1 MALGVPSGA
10 MEEVGAPIV
19 HDQLVEELG
28 EIQACLYMMRHD
40 ADADE
45 PMIYVSPMAEQV
57 LGLDRHTFMHSR
69 EERARRIHP
78 DDRARW
84 EERSRLAERT
94 GIWDEGYRILDAQD
108 RVRWVR
114 DRAYLIPAEG
124 ERPAVWIGWVLDI
137 TAAREARS
145 ALQVS
150 EALHRSLVE
159 QIPAMVFT
167 LTSEVPPKLLYQ
179 SPQVEGLLGY
189 PVDDWL
195 SDPEFWPRV
204 AHPEDRERVSA
215 SWAAS
220 VETGTPF
227 REEYRLIHADGHAV
241 WVREQSAPV
250 RDTEGRILFWQGVS
264 VDTTIQR
271 QAEDELRASQDRYR
285 ALVEQL
291 PVVVYHYAQSGASIY
306 VSPNVEELL
315 GLPASALATDHT
327 LWHRLL
333 HPDDIERMQE
343 AWREA
348 ERTDTGYEV
357 ECRYVREDGSIVWV
371 RDTAR
376 VILATEGT
384 DPTWQG
390 VLVDITAQKLAEQ
403 ARTAA
408 DRRYR
413 VLVEQVPA
421 IVYEM
426 DPDDERRTLFV
437 GPQVEELLGYSR
449 QEWLDQPDIWME
461 LLHPEDRETEL
472 AAHDEHNATGEPWN
486 REYRLTASDGK
497 EVWVRDRAKLVRN
510 PATGE
515 ATWLGIMLDIT
526 ESKELEERL
535 QLVNDELE
543 LRVLERTAEL
553 ADANELMELE
563 IGERRRA
570 EQELLEAQDRY
581 RTLVEHLPAAVYELE
596 SDPPNDHDP
605 DDPAT
610 HERLTYVSPRI
621 TAIVGFTQTEWSEPG
636 FWKMRLHPHDR
647 DRVLASLGHT
657 LRTGEPFVTEH
668 RYLAKNG
675 SVVWVLDQATIR
687 TRRTDGRPHLFQ
699 GITLDITE
707 RKEAEH
713 KADEAE
719 RRYRMLAEDGPFM
732 TYVYELDR
740 GSDPPTM
747 RIEYVS
753 PQTAAAIGYP
763 TEVWIG
769 DPTRWFEFMHPDDR
783 DRVWTETTLSWQTG
797 EPLVHDYRLI
807 AGDGRIVWLRAD
819 SRPVRYDETGRPVR
833 YMGTL
838 IDVTQAKDAERT
850 LREDVE
856 RYREAV
862 EGIPGVLWTTE
873 TDLATG
879 VERYTF
885 IGPQSV
891 EILGYPPEELM
902 LELHRFRRLLH
913 PDDRARV
920 MAASARS
927 LETGLWDEEFR
938 IVARDG
944 RVRRVR
950 SIGRPVPAPVGTA
963 RWQGV
968 TILASGPE
976 DAAERRDESTLS
988 SEA

>member
-1 MALGVPSGA
+1 
-10 MEEVGAPIV
+10 MEEPGQPLV
-19 HDQLVEELG
+19 HDQLVQELG

-40 ADADE
+40 ARADE

-57 LGLDRHTFMHSR
+57 LGLDRHAFMHSR
-69 EERARRIHP
+69 EERARRIYP
-78 DDRARW
+78 DDRGRW
-84 EERSRLAERT
+84 EEQAQLAERT
-94 GIWDEGYRILDAQD
+94 GIWDEEYRIVDTHG
-108 RVRWVR
+108 RMRWVR
-114 DRAYLIPAEG
+114 DRAFLIPAED
-124 ERPAVWIGWVLDI
+124 ERPAMWIGWVLDI

-145 ALQVS
+145 ALLVS
-150 EALHRSLVE
+150 EARYRSLVE
-159 QIPAMVFT
+159 QIPAVVFT

-179 SPQVEGLLGY
+179 SPQVEQMFGY
-189 PVDDWL
+189 PVADWL
-195 SDPEFWPRV
+195 EDPDFWPRV

-220 VETGTPF
+220 VESGTPF
-227 REEYRLIHADGHAV
+227 REEYRLLHADGHVV

-250 RDTEGRILFWQGVS
+250 LDAEGRTLFWQGIS
-264 VDTTIQR
+264 LDTTTQR
-271 QAEDELRASQDRYR
+271 QAEEELRDSQERYR

-306 VSPNVEELL
+306 VSPNVEDLL
-315 GLPASALATDHT
+315 GLPAPAFAADHT

-333 HPDDIERMQE
+333 HQDDIERMQE
-343 AWREA
+343 AWHEA
-348 ERTDTGYEV
+348 ERNGTGYEV

-376 VILATEGT
+376 VIPGAGDD

-403 ARTAA
+403 ERTAA
-408 DRRYR
+408 NRRYR

-437 GPQVEELLGYSR
+437 GPQVEELLGYTR
-449 QEWLDQPDIWME
+449 QEWLDQPDIWVE

-486 REYRLTASDGK
+486 REYRLIASDGN
-497 EVWVRDRAKLVRN
+497 EIWVRDRAKLVRN

-543 LRVLERTAEL
+543 LRVLARTTEL

-570 EQELLEAQDRY
+570 ELELLEAQDRY

-596 SDPPNDHDP
+596 SNLPDDHDP
-605 DDPAT
+605 GDHALHDG
-610 HERLTYVSPRI
+610 LTYISPGI
-621 TAIVGFTQTEWSEPG
+621 TAIVGFTPAEWREPG
-636 FWKMRLHPHDR
+636 FWKTRLHPHDR
-647 DRVLASLGHT
+647 DRVLTSSGHAE
-657 LRTGEPFVTEH
+657 RTGEPFIEEH
-668 RYLAKNG
+668 RYLAKDG
-675 SVVWVLDQATIR
+675 SVVWVLDQATLR
-687 TRRTDGRPHLFQ
+687 TRRPDGRPHLFQ
-699 GITLDITE
+699 GVMLDITE

-732 TYVYELDR
+732 TYLYELDR
-740 GSDPPTM
+740 SVDPPSM
-747 RIEYVS
+747 RMEYMS
-753 PQTAAAIGYP
+753 PQAAKVIGYP
-763 TEVWIG
+763 IETWID
-769 DPTRWFEFMHPDDR
+769 DPMRWFGSIHPDDR
-783 DRVWTETTLSWQTG
+783 ERVVSETARSWRSG
-797 EPLVHDYRLI
+797 EPLGLDYRVI
-807 AGDGRIVWLRAD
+807 VGDGRILWLRAYD
-819 SRPVRYDETGRPVR
+819 RPIRSDETGRPVR
-833 YMGTL
+833 FMGTL
-838 IDVTQAKDAERT
+838 VDVTQEKDSERI
-850 LREDVE
+850 LRADVE
-856 RYREAV
+856 RYRETV
-862 EGIPGVLWTTE
+862 EGIPGMMWTTE
-873 TDLATG
+873 TDLETG

-885 IGPQSV
+885 IGPQSI
-891 EILGYPPEELM
+891 EILGYRPEELM
-902 LELHRFRRLLH
+902 AELYHFRRLVH

-920 MAASARS
+920 MAANARS
-927 LETGLWDEEFR
+927 EETGVWDEEFR

-944 RVRRVR
+944 TVRHVR
-950 SIGRPVPAPVGTA
+950 SMGRPVPSGPDGTV

-968 TILASGPE
+968 TILTGGS
-976 DAAERRDESTLS
+976 AEPAGRDETSLS

>member
-543 LRVLERTAEL
+543 LRVLARTAEL

-621 TAIVGFTQTEWSEPG
+621 
-636 FWKMRLHPHDR
+636 
-647 DRVLASLGHT
+647 
-657 LRTGEPFVTEH
+657 
-668 RYLAKNG
+668 
-675 SVVWVLDQATIR
+675 
-687 TRRTDGRPHLFQ
+687 DG
-699 GITLDITE
+699 
-707 RKEAEH
+707 
-713 KADEAE
+713 
-719 RRYRMLAEDGPFM
+719 
-732 TYVYELDR
+732 DR
-740 GSDPPTM
+740 G
-747 RIEYVS
+747 I
-753 PQTAAAIGYP
+753 
-763 TEVWIG
+763 
-769 DPTRWFEFMHPDDR
+769 H
-783 DRVWTETTLSWQTG
+783 
-797 EPLVHDYRLI
+797 
-807 AGDGRIVWLRAD
+807 AD
-819 SRPVRYDETGRPVR
+819 
-833 YMGTL
+833 
-838 IDVTQAKDAERT
+838 
-850 LREDVE
+850 
-856 RYREAV
+856 
-862 EGIPGVLWTTE
+862 
-873 TDLATG
+873 G
-879 VERYTF
+879 VER
-885 IGPQSV
+885 
-891 EILGYPPEELM
+891 
-902 LELHRFRRLLH
+902 
-913 PDDRARV
+913 A
-920 MAASARS
+920 
-927 LETGLWDEEFR
+927 
-938 IVARDG
+938 
-944 RVRRVR
+944 
-950 SIGRPVPAPVGTA
+950 
-963 RWQGV
+963 GV
-968 TILASGPE
+968 LE
-976 DAAERRDESTLS
+976 DAAAST
-988 SEA
+988 

>member
-1 MALGVPSGA
+1 
-10 MEEVGAPIV
+10 MEEPGAPIV
-19 HDQLVEELG
+19 HDQLVRELG

-45 PMIYVSPMAEQV
+45 PMIYVSPLAEQV

-69 EERARRIHP
+69 EERSRRIHA

-94 GIWDEGYRILDAQD
+94 GVWDEEYRILDAYD

-137 TAAREARS
+137 TAPREAKS

-150 EALHRSLVE
+150 EARHRSLVE
-159 QIPAMVFT
+159 QIPAVVFT

-195 SDPEFWPRV
+195 TDPEFWPRV

-215 SWAAS
+215 SWSAS

-227 REEYRLIHADGHAV
+227 REDYRLVHADGHVV
-241 WVREQSAPV
+241 WVHERSAPV
-250 RDTEGRILFWQGVS
+250 LDGEGRILFWQGIS
-264 VDTTIQR
+264 VDTTTQR
-271 QAEDELRASQDRYR
+271 QAEEELRGSQERYR

-291 PVVVYHYAQSGASIY
+291 PAVVYHYAQSGDSVY
-306 VSPNVEELL
+306 VSPNVEDLL
-315 GLPASALATDHT
+315 GLPASAFATDHT

-333 HPDDIERMQE
+333 HQDDIDRMQA
-343 AWREA
+343 AWHEA
-348 ERTDTGYEV
+348 ERAGTGYEI
-357 ECRYVREDGSIVWV
+357 ECRYVRGDGSIVWV

-376 VILATEGT
+376 VIPGT
-384 DPTWQG
+384 GGNDPTWQG
-390 VLVDITAQKLAEQ
+390 VLVDITAQRLAEEE
-403 ARTAA
+403 RKAA

-426 DPDDERRTLFV
+426 GLDDERRTLFV
-437 GPQVEELLGYSR
+437 GPQVEELLGYTR

-486 REYRLTASDGK
+486 REYRMIADDGK

-543 LRVLERTAEL
+543 LRVLERTSEL

-596 SDPPNDHDP
+596 SDPPSDREP
-605 DDPAT
+605 DDPTA

-621 TAIVGFTQTEWSEPG
+621 TAIVGFTPAEWREPG
-636 FWKMRLHPHDR
+636 FWKTRLHPHDR
-647 DRVLASLGHT
+647 DRVLASSERA
-657 LRTGEPFVTEH
+657 LRTGEPFVAEH
-668 RYLAKNG
+668 RYLAKDG
-675 SVVWVLDQATIR
+675 SVVWVLDQATLR
-687 TRRTDGRPHLFQ
+687 TRWADGRPHLFQ
-699 GITLDITE
+699 GVTLDITE

-740 GSDPPTM
+740 ASDPPTIRM
-747 RIEYVS
+747 EYVS

-763 TEVWIG
+763 IEVWIG
-769 DPTRWFEFMHPDDR
+769 DPARWFEFMHPDDR
-783 DRVWTETTLSWQTG
+783 DRVATEIAHSWQTG
-797 EPLVHDYRLI
+797 DALVHDYRLI
-807 AGDGRIVWLRAD
+807 AGDGRVVWLRAD
-819 SRPVRYDETGRPVR
+819 SRPVRFDESGRPVR

-856 RYREAV
+856 RYRETV

-873 TDLATG
+873 TDLETG

-885 IGPQSV
+885 VGPQSV

-902 LELHRFRRLLH
+902 LELHRFRRLVH

-927 LETGLWDEEFR
+927 QETGLWDEEFR

-944 RVRRVR
+944 SVRRVR
-950 SIGRPVPAPVGTA
+950 SIGRPARSPAGTA

-968 TILASGPE
+968 TVLTSRPEASTVP
-976 DAAERRDESTLS
+976 RDETALS

>member
-1 MALGVPSGA
+1 M
-10 MEEVGAPIV
+10 
-19 HDQLVEELG
+19 
-28 EIQACLYMMRHD
+28 
-40 ADADE
+40 
-45 PMIYVSPMAEQV
+45 
-57 LGLDRHTFMHSR
+57 
-69 EERARRIHP
+69 
-78 DDRARW
+78 
-84 EERSRLAERT
+84 
-94 GIWDEGYRILDAQD
+94 
-108 RVRWVR
+108 
-114 DRAYLIPAEG
+114 
-124 ERPAVWIGWVLDI
+124 WIGWVLDI

-150 EALHRSLVE
+150 EARHRSLVE
-159 QIPAMVFT
+159 QIPAVVFT

-195 SDPEFWPRV
+195 TDPEFWPRV
-204 AHPEDRERVSA
+204 AHPEDRARVSA

-227 REEYRLIHADGHAV
+227 REEYRLIHADGHVV

-250 RDTEGRILFWQGVS
+250 LDAEGRVLFWQGIS
-264 VDTTIQR
+264 VDTTTQR
-271 QAEDELRASQDRYR
+271 QAEEELRGSQKRYR

-291 PVVVYHYAQSGASIY
+291 PIVVYHYAQSGASIY
-306 VSPNVEELL
+306 VSPNVEDLL
-315 GLPASALATDHT
+315 GLPATALAADHT

-333 HPDDIERMQE
+333 HQDDIERMQE
-343 AWREA
+343 AWHEA
-348 ERTDTGYEV
+348 ERTGTGYEV
-357 ECRYVREDGSIVWV
+357 ECRYVREDGTIVWV

-376 VILATEGT
+376 VIPGAGDEDT
-384 DPTWQG
+384 TWQG
-390 VLVDITAQKLAEQ
+390 VLVDITGQKLAEQ
-403 ARTAA
+403 ERTAA

-553 ADANELMELE
+553 ADTNELMELE

-596 SDPPNDHDP
+596 SDLPYEHNPGAPTPHDG
-605 DDPAT
+605 
-610 HERLTYVSPRI
+610 LTYISPRI
-621 TAIVGFTQTEWSEPG
+621 TTIVGFTPAEWREPG
-636 FWKMRLHPHDR
+636 FWKTRLHPHDGER
-647 DRVLASLGHT
+647 ILASSEHAG
-657 LRTGEPFVTEH
+657 RTGEPFIEEY
-668 RYLAKNG
+668 RYLAKDG
-675 SVVWVLDQATIR
+675 SVVWVLDQATLR
-687 TRRTDGRPHLFQ
+687 SRRTDGRPHVFQ
-699 GITLDITE
+699 GVMLDISE

-719 RRYRMLAEDGPFM
+719 RRYRMLTEDGPFM

-740 GSDPPTM
+740 SVDPPSM
-747 RIEYVS
+747 RTEYVS
-753 PQTAAAIGYP
+753 PQIAGAIGYP
-763 TEVWIG
+763 VEMWI
-769 DPTRWFEFMHPDDR
+769 DEPSRWFEYMHPDDR
-783 DRVWTETTLSWQTG
+783 ERVAAEMTRSWQSG
-797 EPLVHDYRLI
+797 EPLVHDYRMI
-807 AGDGRIVWLRAD
+807 AGDGRVVWLRAD
-819 SRPVRYDETGRPVR
+819 SRPIRHDEMGRPAR
-833 YMGTL
+833 YMGAL
-838 IDVTQAKDAERT
+838 IDVTNAKESERS

-873 TDLATG
+873 TDLETG
-879 VERYTF
+879 VERYTY

-891 EILGYPPEELM
+891 EIVGYRPEELM
-902 LELHRFRRLLH
+902 LELHQFRRLVH

-920 MAASARS
+920 MAASARAE
-927 LETGLWDEEFR
+927 ETGVWDEEFR
-938 IVARDG
+938 VVVRDG
-944 RVRRVR
+944 SVRRVR
-950 SIGRPVPAPVGTA
+950 SMGRPVPSGHDGTT

-968 TILASGPE
+968 TVLVGAPE
-976 DAAERRDESTLS
+976 ESAALDETALS